1 MGKFPG
7 SFSLCILPDPDKQ
20 PHKNII
26 WKIPAD
32 MLSLESGKLTGLSFA
47 WGIIMRIGL
56 VSYRCENR
64 NTAFNMGQI
73 ELAMKRSAGKV
84 EMLCFGEAFLQGFDA
99 LCWDYNVDREIALE
113 LSSETIARLK
123 SWTVQYGI
131 SLAAGYI
138 ERDQEKLYSSCV
150 VIADGNII
158 HNYRRI
164 SKGWKEYS
172 KTDAHYCEG
181 NQTGT
186 FRLHGKDMMITL
198 CGDLWEEPDRFRTE
212 HLLLWPVYVN
222 YTVEEWNSGALDEYA
237 AQAYLAADD
246 VLMIN
251 PIDND
256 PVNHGGSF
264 HFHKGKTAAGIPFDE
279 EGILIVNI

>member
-1 MGKFPG
+1 
-7 SFSLCILPDPDKQ
+7 
-20 PHKNII
+20 
-26 WKIPAD
+26 
-32 MLSLESGKLTGLSFA
+32 
-47 WGIIMRIGL
+47 MRIGL

-64 NTAFNMGQI
+64 NIAFNMSQI
-73 ELAMKRSAGKV
+73 ELAMKRAEGNA

-99 LCWDYNVDREIALE
+99 LCWDYDADKEIALE
-113 LSSETIARLK
+113 LSSETITRLK
-123 SWTVQYGI
+123 NWTVQYGI
-131 SLAAGYI
+131 SLATGYI
-138 ERDQEKLYSSCV
+138 ERDGEKLYSSCV
-150 VIADGNII
+150 VISDGRII

-172 KTDAHYCEG
+172 RTDGHYCEG
-181 NQTGT
+181 DQTGT
-186 FRLHGKDMMITL
+186 FRLHGKEMMITL
-198 CGDLWEEPDRFRTE
+198 CGDLWDFPDRFRTD

-237 AQAYLAADD
+237 AQSALAAND

-264 HFHKGKTAAGIPFDE
+264 RFHHGKTIARIPFDQE
-279 EGILIVNI
+279 EILIVDIP